1 MGSCVVVLIG
11 VLLQATAFQLPQL
24 IVARI
29 VTGLGVGSITATIP
43 TWVGESAEAH
53 NRGWLVML
61 EGSGAIFGMFYSREG
76 EKSYADILLRGHVC
90 WLA

>member
-1 MGSCVVVLIG
+1 MGACVVVLIG
-11 VLLQATAFQLPQL
+11 VILQATAFQLAQL
-24 IVARI
+24 IIARI

-61 EGSGAIFGMFYSREG
+61 EGSGAIFGMLYLVKGNASP
-76 EKSYADILLRGHVC
+76 C
-90 WLA
+90 